1 MKTKKSLF
9 LILAISLLALVGCG
23 KQTSDQADEVSKEKL
38 SVVATNSILADMAKE
53 VGTDKIDIHSIVP
66 VGTDPHEYEVLPED
80 IKKASDADVT
90 LYNGLNLETGNSWF
104 DNLME
109 TAKKEEG
116 KDYFAVSKNV
126 EPLYLTSGEEHTKAD
141 PHAWLDLSNG
151 IKYVQEI
158 ARIFSEKDAEN
169 ATHYKRNAET
179 YVEKL
184 KELDTQAKESFAS
197 IEENKKL
204 LVTSEGA
211 FKYFSRAYDLPAAY
225 IWEIN
230 TESQGTPDQMKA
242 IIDQVREK
250 EVPVLF
256 VETSVDP
263 RSMER
268 VAKETGLEIYDKLF
282 TDSIAKEG
290 EQGDSYYQ
298 MMKWNIETIHEGLS
312 QTKES

>member
-1 MKTKKSLF
+1 MWRKSHVYSLKKMQ
-9 LILAISLLALVGCG
+9 
-23 KQTSDQADEVSKEKL
+23 K
-38 SVVATNSILADMAKE
+38 MR
-53 VGTDKIDIHSIVP
+53 HSI
-66 VGTDPHEYEVLPED
+66 
-80 IKKASDADVT
+80 K
-90 LYNGLNLETGNSWF
+90 
-104 DNLME
+104 
-109 TAKKEEG
+109 
-116 KDYFAVSKNV
+116 
-126 EPLYLTSGEEHTKAD
+126 
-141 PHAWLDLSNG
+141 
-151 IKYVQEI
+151 
-158 ARIFSEKDAEN
+158 
-169 ATHYKRNAET
+169 NAEA

-242 IIDQVREK
+242 IIDQIRAK

-256 VETSVDP
+256 VETSVDS

-268 VAKETGLEIYDKLF
+268 VAKETGLKIYDKLF

-312 QTKES
+312 QIKES

>member
-1 MKTKKSLF
+1 
-9 LILAISLLALVGCG
+9 
-23 KQTSDQADEVSKEKL
+23 
-38 SVVATNSILADMAKE
+38 
-53 VGTDKIDIHSIVP
+53 
-66 VGTDPHEYEVLPED
+66 
-80 IKKASDADVT
+80 
-90 LYNGLNLETGNSWF
+90 
-104 DNLME
+104 ME

-151 IKYVQEI
+151 IKYVEEI

-169 ATHYKRNAET
+169 ATLYKKNAAA

-242 IIDQVREK
+242 IIDQIRAK
-250 EVPVLF
+250 EVPVLI
-256 VETSVDP
+256 VETSVDS

-268 VAKETGLEIYDKLF
+268 VAKETGLKI
-282 TDSIAKEG
+282 
-290 EQGDSYYQ
+290 
-298 MMKWNIETIHEGLS
+298 
-312 QTKES
+312 

>member
-1 MKTKKSLF
+1 MTF
-9 LILAISLLALVGCG
+9 NGNEAISSSKLQEQMELQPDSWWKLWGNKFDG
-23 KQTSDQADEVSKEKL
+23 SQFDKDIQAIQDYYQ
-38 SVVATNSILADMAKE
+38 NNGYAKAR
-53 VGTDKIDIHSIVP
+53 VTKTDVQ
-66 VGTDPHEYEVLPED
+66 
-80 IKKASDADVT
+80 
-90 LYNGLNLETGNSWF
+90 LN
-104 DNLME
+104 
-109 TAKKEEG
+109 
-116 KDYFAVSKNV
+116 
-126 EPLYLTSGEEHTKAD
+126 EEHTKAD

-151 IKYVQEI
+151 IKYVEEI

-169 ATHYKRNAET
+169 ATLYKKNAEA

-242 IIDQVREK
+242 IIDQIRAK

-256 VETSVDP
+256 VETSVDS

-268 VAKETGLEIYDKLF
+268 VAKETGLKIYDKLF

>member
-1 MKTKKSLF
+1 
-9 LILAISLLALVGCG
+9 
-23 KQTSDQADEVSKEKL
+23 
-38 SVVATNSILADMAKE
+38 
-53 VGTDKIDIHSIVP
+53 
-66 VGTDPHEYEVLPED
+66 
-80 IKKASDADVT
+80 
-90 LYNGLNLETGNSWF
+90 
-104 DNLME
+104 
-109 TAKKEEG
+109 
-116 KDYFAVSKNV
+116 
-126 EPLYLTSGEEHTKAD
+126 
-141 PHAWLDLSNG
+141 
-151 IKYVQEI
+151 
-158 ARIFSEKDAEN
+158 
-169 ATHYKRNAET
+169 
-179 YVEKL
+179 
-184 KELDTQAKESFAS
+184 
-197 IEENKKL
+197 L

-242 IIDQVREK
+242 IIDQIRAK

-256 VETSVDP
+256 VETSVDS

-268 VAKETGLEIYDKLF
+268 VAKETGLKIYDKLF

>member
-53 VGTDKIDIHSIVP
+53 VGTDQIDIHSIVP

-80 IKKASDADVT
+80 IKKASDADVI

-151 IKYVQEI
+151 IKYVEEI

-169 ATHYKRNAET
+169 ATLYKKNAEA

-204 LVTSEGA
+204 LVTSEG
-211 FKYFSRAYDLPAAY
+211 
-225 IWEIN
+225 
-230 TESQGTPDQMKA
+230 
-242 IIDQVREK
+242 
-250 EVPVLF
+250 
-256 VETSVDP
+256 
-263 RSMER
+263 
-268 VAKETGLEIYDKLF
+268 
-282 TDSIAKEG
+282 
-290 EQGDSYYQ
+290 
-298 MMKWNIETIHEGLS
+298 
-312 QTKES
+312 